1 MCISLSFFKK
11 YIKGERSNDAKNTE
25 LGNGQRGFALL

>member
-1 MCISLSFFKK
+1 MCIPLSFFLK
-11 YIKGERSNDAKNTE
+11 YIKGERSNDANYTE

>member
-1 MCISLSFFKK
+1 MCIPLSFLKK